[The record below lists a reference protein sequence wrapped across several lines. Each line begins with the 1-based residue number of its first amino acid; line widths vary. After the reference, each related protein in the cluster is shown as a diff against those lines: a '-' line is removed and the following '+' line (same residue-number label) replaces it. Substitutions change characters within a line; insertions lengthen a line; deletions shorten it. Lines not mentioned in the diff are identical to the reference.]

1 MKINN
6 LEQAIDLMKTYIL
19 ITTDSDKGTFLF
31 TLKNDAILMI
41 NDFVNTTISK
51 EDFKELFLNSNL
63 AIYKKIEDNE
73 EIDQEH
79 ITYRQ

>member
-19 ITTDSDKGTFLF
+19 ITADSDKGTFLF
-31 TLKNDAILMI
+31 TLKDNAILMI

-73 EIDQEH
+73 EINQEH